1 MFYIQDWKQMFKRAL
16 LESIPTHELFAEYI
30 QRQDEYRAYILRW
43 KMDCKYEEYKSKH
56 YEVQDGNV

>member
-1 MFYIQDWKQMFKRAL
+1 MFKRAL